1 MGYGNRRHPCSRCRK
16 LRHLCPLGLSA
27 PDLLFAYPY
36 ERARIP
42 VHFRRED
49 ITLWRRCC
57 RSQYV
62 KTLSVTS
69 AFILAGS
76 CCSRHVGAYGH
87 AISTT
92 HPDPGMIVNRK
103 PCNFTIAVTRFRPR
117 PRPDVCLI
125 LSDRQKG
132 LKTASRSCSLM
143 REPVSLTRTIF
154 SPWPR
159 NNPISPCPPAGVN
172 LTALSTRLATASI
185 SKSRSPCTV

>member
-1 MGYGNRRHPCSRCRK
+1 MPVDRRIARRFVNASQRTEGGELKSFRRPFRVWMGSGNRRHPCSRCRK

-62 KTLSVTS
+62 KTLPVTS

-87 AISTT
+87 AISAT
-92 HPDPGMIVNRK
+92 HPDPGTIVNRK
-103 PCNFTIAVTRFRPR
+103 PRNFTIAVTRFRPR
-117 PRPDVCLI
+117 PRPDVCLT
-125 LSDRQKG
+125 LSDR
-132 LKTASRSCSLM
+132 
-143 REPVSLTRTIF
+143 
-154 SPWPR
+154 
-159 NNPISPCPPAGVN
+159 
-172 LTALSTRLATASI
+172 
-185 SKSRSPCTV
+185 